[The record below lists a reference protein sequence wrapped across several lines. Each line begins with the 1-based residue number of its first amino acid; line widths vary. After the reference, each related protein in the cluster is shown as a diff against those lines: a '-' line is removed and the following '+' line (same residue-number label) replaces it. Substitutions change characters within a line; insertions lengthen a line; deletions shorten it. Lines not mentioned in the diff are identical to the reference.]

1 MNYKNIIWDW
11 NGTILNDLDVCLV
24 TLNDM
29 LRRRNIPEIS
39 KIKYTNLFR
48 FPVVDFYKEIGF
60 DLSNESFDEVSI
72 DFVTTYN
79 NNSADLELQPG
90 VLAALQ
96 ELNRAGVKQYI
107 LSALEQNSLE
117 KLLKFYNISHYFE
130 SVSGSDNIYGNG
142 KFGQGEKLVATSNI
156 VTSES
161 LMVGDT
167 THDAEI
173 ARMLGFSVVLYAGGH
188 NSKQRLEKDA
198 LVIEDFSELLNL

>member
-1 MNYKNIIWDW
+1 MKYKNIIWDW
-11 NGTILNDLDVCLV
+11 NGTILNDLDICLL

-29 LRRRNIPEIS
+29 LRRRNIPEIT
-39 KIKYTNLFR
+39 KTKYTSLFR
-48 FPVVDFYKEIGF
+48 FPVVDFYYEIGF
-60 DLSNESFDEVSI
+60 DFSNESFDEVSI
-72 DFVTTYN
+72 DFVNTYN
-79 NNSADLELQPG
+79 SYSANLKLQPG
-90 VLAALQ
+90 VLEILK
-96 ELNRAGVKQYI
+96 ELKRNGVRQYI

-117 KLLKFYNISHYFE
+117 KLLEFYNISDFFE

-142 KFGQGEKLVATSNI
+142 KFGQGEKLIATSNI
-156 VTSES
+156 VSSES

-198 LVIEDFSELLNL
+198 LVIEDFSELLSL